1 MGLPGRLSL
10 VAAVLAV
17 VLLACVALHVRRAQ
31 ARAAEPVAMDLHGL
45 AALALPAAFQSRGL
59 DGADRS
65 LSIDEQLARHDERHP
80 LVFRHT
86 RDPHNDWGG
95 HARDPELLNVVL
107 LPPAARADADAA
119 LRRYSIERYFS
130 PVAGETVPLDSP
142 RWTAGR
148 AGDGGRYR
156 WRLLAMD
163 DAFGTDHAPRWA
175 VTMLDAERGVRLDY
189 FVWRKRTTSEQ
200 AIAFL
205 RATLDGLRI
214 QPALAAFHT
223 QAGTPEQRLDRLR
236 DARIA
241 AVYAALA
248 PLGVAAPAP
257 GGTAFAPGVA
267 AWTDDDHRALRVL
280 RLLASVPLPG
290 GATKADRDGQGRP
303 RLPFVLT
310 PGQYPGATRDGLPSL
325 PLRLLYWN
333 PSQQRWQL
341 SGLQAP
347 TMNEQHP
354 LLPFEA
360 AVVRRLEREPG
371 ARDAAHVLIAE
382 HWFHP
387 PVLDDARRVDALL
400 AEADRWQRELQA
412 GRIVGGDVR
421 APMLR

>member
-1 MGLPGRLSL
+1 MPGRLAL
-10 VAAVLAV
+10 AAAALLV
-17 VLLACVALHVRRAQ
+17 VLGLAAALHARRAQ
-31 ARAAEPVAMDLHGL
+31 ARAAEPVAVDLHGL
-45 AALALPAAFQSRGL
+45 ATLTLPAAFQSRGL
-59 DGADRS
+59 DGADRA
-65 LSIDEQLARHDERHP
+65 LTAAEQLARHDERRP

-119 LRRYSIERYFS
+119 LRRYSIERYHS

-142 RWTAGR
+142 RWSEGR
-148 AGDGGRYR
+148 AGEGGRYR
-156 WRLLAMD
+156 WRQLAMD
-163 DAFGTDHAPRWA
+163 DVFGTDHAPRWA

-189 FVWRKRTTSEQ
+189 FVWRKRATAQQ
-200 AIAFL
+200 ALEFL
-205 RATLDGLRI
+205 RGTLDGLRI
-214 QPALAAFHT
+214 QPALAAFHA
-223 QAGTPEQRLDRLR
+223 QPGTPEQRLDRLR

-248 PLGVAAPAP
+248 PLGLSEPPA
-257 GGTAFAPGVA
+257 GGTAYAPGVA
-267 AWTDDDHRALRVL
+267 AWTDDDRRALRVL

-290 GATKADRDGQGRP
+290 GAAQADRDAHGRP
-303 RLPFVLT
+303 RLPFVLQA
-310 PGQYPGATRDGLPSL
+310 GQYPGPTRDGLPSL

-333 PSQQRWQL
+333 PSLQRWQV
-341 SGLQAP
+341 SGLQAA
-347 TMNEQHP
+347 TTDERHP
-354 LLPFEA
+354 LLPFED
-360 AVVRRLEREPG
+360 AVARRLEREPG
-371 ARDAAHVLIAE
+371 ARDAAHVLVAE

-400 AEADRWQRELQA
+400 AEADRWQRELLA